1 MRKWLRD
8 SPQSRGTAQ
17 SKKTVHSKKTVQS
30 RNSLQSTDIERIVA
44 VAAASRAGLSA
55 ADAWRA
61 GDPALELDGDGAP
74 DWDRDDALAHEA
86 GAAARLAHASGVPL
100 ADVLDALARVERARL
115 DATRR
120 RQAALA
126 GASASARVLA
136 WLPAV
141 GLALGVLVEPR
152 TVAVLLGTRI
162 GWALLFTSG
171 LLVWLGRWWMRAL
184 VRSAVA
190 AGRVP

>member
-1 MRKWLRD
+1 MSEQR
-8 SPQSRGTAQ
+8 
-17 SKKTVHSKKTVQS
+17 
-30 RNSLQSTDIERIVA
+30 TDIERIVA
-44 VAAASRAGLSA
+44 VAAASRAGLGA

-61 GDPALELDGDGAP
+61 WDPSVDLDGEGAP
-74 DWDRDDALAHEA
+74 IWDREDVLASEA
-86 GAAARLAHASGVPL
+86 CAAARLAHASGVPL
-100 ADVLDALARVERARL
+100 ADVLDALARVERARVG
-115 DATRR
+115 AIRR

-126 GASASARVLA
+126 GARASARVLG

-141 GLALGVLVEPR
+141 GMVLGLAVEPR
-152 TVAVLLGTRI
+152 TAAVLVGTPF
-162 GWALLFTSG
+162 GWALLGASG